1 MLIQFGAE
9 DDVANLRNI
18 YNAQQHARLIQ
29 NRQEVVVAAAYL
41 AHQLAH
47 LQIRTYGMIIFLY
60 DILHAQ
66 QRERSL
72 VDVVGE
78 QLALS
83 CQTQGV
89 DAVALE
95 DADGEQRR
103 DAHNHQRHEE
113 LVAAREFGDEE
124 DARKRGMHHA
134 RYETRHAHECKVLL
148 RNVDAHLVHIPEARK
163 EETGKTA
170 NDERRGKG
178 TTASATAV
186 GCRGGKNLGKG
197 YQGDVEDEQ
206 LVVPVEERT
215 AHHLSPVFHILSLQ
229 QHVDCRIAL
238 AVERRE
244 EEDERT
250 QNQSAKQ
257 QFYVWIRRKLGKEA
271 LARRHGAHEIKA
283 HQAAENAQQKAGRH
297 AVERPRTGKRKIE
310 KTLGAHQDVGKAS
323 SCYTTDKD
331 RQQGSHAQVYHQHL
345 KRKYESGNGRL
356 EDAGNG
362 CRSAAAHQQNHGFL
376 VHAENLAQV

>member
-1 MLIQFGAE
+1 
-9 DDVANLRNI
+9 
-18 YNAQQHARLIQ
+18 
-29 NRQEVVVAAAYL
+29 
-41 AHQLAH
+41 
-47 LQIRTYGMIIFLY
+47 MIIFLN

-66 QRERSL
+66 QGERSL
-72 VDVVGE
+72 VNMVGE

-83 CQTQGV
+83 SQTQGV
-89 DAVALE
+89 DAVTLK

-103 DAHNHQRHEE
+103 DAHYHQRHKE
-113 LVAAREFGDEE
+113 LIAA
-124 DARKRGMHHA
+124 
-134 RYETRHAHECKVLL
+134 RHAHQCKVLL
-148 RNVDAHLVHIPEARK
+148 RNIDTYLIHIPETRK
-163 EETGKTA
+163 EETGETSD
-170 NDERRGKG
+170 NERRSKG

-186 GCRGGKNLGKG
+186 GGRGGKNLGKG

-215 AHHLSPVFHILSLQ
+215 AHHLPPVFHILPLQ
-229 QHVDCRIAL
+229 QHVDCRIAF

-257 QFYVWIRRKLGKEA
+257 QFYVGIRRKLGKEA
-271 LARRHGAHEIKA
+271 LARRHGAHKIKA
-283 HQAAENAQQKAGRH
+283 HQAAENAQQKAGWH

-323 SCYTTDKD
+323 GCYTTDKN

-356 EDAGNG
+356 EDTCNG
-362 CRSAAAHQQNHGFL
+362 CRSTAAHQQNHGFL
-376 VHAENLAQV
+376 VHAEDLSQV

>member
-1 MLIQFGAE
+1 M
-9 DDVANLRNI
+9 
-18 YNAQQHARLIQ
+18 
-29 NRQEVVVAAAYL
+29 
-41 AHQLAH
+41 
-47 LQIRTYGMIIFLY
+47 
-60 DILHAQ
+60 
-66 QRERSL
+66 
-72 VDVVGE
+72 VGE

-103 DAHNHQRHEE
+103 DAHDHQRHEE

-134 RYETRHAHECKVLL
+134 RYEARHAHKCKVLL

-178 TTASATAV
+178 TTASATTI
-186 GCRGGKNLGKG
+186 GGRGGKNLGKG

-215 AHHLSPVFHILSLQ
+215 AHHLPPVFHILSLQ

-257 QFYVWIRRKLGKEA
+257 QFYVWIRRKLGKKA
-271 LARRHGAHEIKA
+271 LTRRHGAHEIKA
-283 HQAAENAQQKAGRH
+283 H
-297 AVERPRTGKRKIE
+297 
-310 KTLGAHQDVGKAS
+310 
-323 SCYTTDKD
+323 
-331 RQQGSHAQVYHQHL
+331 
-345 KRKYESGNGRL
+345 
-356 EDAGNG
+356 
-362 CRSAAAHQQNHGFL
+362 
-376 VHAENLAQV
+376 